1 MRRHPSATAPCIRT
15 RSGIPTSNHAR
26 LLATSVFVGAAL
38 VASLGGCPASP
49 VNPALPGDLPPIEGS
64 VGDPSGAGSD
74 PIANDP
80 TTASVPGGGGSLRV
94 GDADFA
100 TFQDQPVSL
109 ALDGPVWAEANQA
122 VDLNNASIAIVGPPT
137 AGTLDGPQTL
147 EGNRIGFTYTPPAG
161 FVGSAQFHYVAR
173 VANDESNVGLVTIEV
188 YPDIQFDV
196 QTSEDV
202 NDLTGRAYALTVS
215 GPPLPDGTYIWT
227 LDGVEDSG
235 PMATHHERFYTFS
248 PNQVH
253 VLTLSVVLAGFSGP
267 VACRSALDGT
277 AEIRL
282 KIPPA
287 ISGTIVDQNG
297 QPMPDVVI
305 SGHRIRN
312 PAVSEAQGR
321 YTVHVPRNWSGALRP
336 AQPGATFQ
344 PPERFF
350 SKVRR
355 DLAGEN
361 FRGAGG
367 FVTISGRVLDANGA
381 ALADVLFSAD
391 NGGGSATTNAQ
402 GDYAL
407 SLPRDWSGRVTP
419 SAAGYTFSPAYR
431 DYAPLSG
438 DLSQQ
443 DYGATADPASAF
455 TISGRVLTLSGAA
468 LANVLLSADNGGGST
483 TTNLQG
489 GYALTLPRDWSG
501 RVTPSAGGYT
511 FTPAFRDYT
520 LLGGDRTQQD
530 YDASLVTSG
539 NQPPIAFDQSVT
551 TNEDTAVNIT
561 LTASDPNN
569 NPLEFVVLQLAAA
582 GRLRDIGNGR
592 VVVAGDLPY
601 TLAASGAVLEYLPN
615 ADYNGA
621 DAFTFTAF
629 DGTVLGNTATIS
641 VTVNAVNDAPSF
653 DVPPSSGMAVGTP
666 FVVNMTNVLSGP
678 PDEAWQTVSFSARSS
693 DQSVIPNGN
702 LEFVGPRL
710 TITAIAAGGP
720 VTISVTGVDDGGTAN
735 GGVNSSGGGF
745 QMTAVT
751 GPVISGSISRVATVG
766 ANPPVGPVHLRFTGS
781 GASTGMDFSVTSQVD
796 GAYAAQ
802 VPSGWTGTVAAA
814 DPNHTYLT
822 PLSRDYSSPV
832 TAPQLN
838 QDYSAW
844 IPPIGIPAP
853 EFGIKE
859 THDMYAGQRF
869 DFNGNGILE
878 PGEEYRDAGDGP
890 YTHYI
895 DNTHP
900 NATDTNNPYGTS
912 GRPRLTVEPYALLPA
927 GSVVEIHGGPYTWN
941 VGRDQAILFY
951 GNGTPQQPIFARG
964 PSPANRPLLNS
975 RVVFEGS
982 YIILENM
989 NIDFTNAGANG
1000 VGCRPSTHH
1009 VSIRNSEIHE
1019 GPELTTSAVGLG
1031 GGDNGPSVHDIVVH
1045 NNVIH
1050 DNGNWLANYDED
1062 HHAVGVGRNADH
1074 IWVVDNEMY
1083 HNSGDGIQINAR
1095 MLGTMP
1101 ATHHIYIGRN
1111 LMHHN
1116 KQYGATIKFAVDVVI
1131 SQNTMYSHRPSDSSN
1146 GCGISWN
1153 YGPERVWML
1162 FNHIYDSDHG
1172 IKTSTASG
1180 PGGWGPGQDV
1190 YIIGNLIHDI
1200 HRSPPGPYT
1209 PSGYDDPNN
1218 PWKYGIALRFSD
1230 EQAIT
1235 TKHVI
1240 GNTIYDADAGIVSPR
1255 GFGSIRIA
1263 NNIFSGI
1270 VEQDIFLDIPQA
1282 AGASSIQTTLFDN
1295 LARIRWGTNTTYDLA
1310 SFRIAHPGLGL
1321 GCLEGE
1327 ARFRDPAQADFHL
1340 LAGSPAVDNGA
1351 ADAVYDT
1358 FLSQYGIDIR
1368 VNIEGMSIPVDGNGN
1383 GSAVIDMGAYE
1394 YRRP

>member
-1 MRRHPSATAPCIRT
+1 M
-15 RSGIPTSNHAR
+15 
-26 LLATSVFVGAAL
+26 
-38 VASLGGCPASP
+38 ASLGGCPASP
-49 VNPALPGDLPPIEGS
+49 VNPALSGDLPPIEGS

-196 QTSEDV
+196 QTGEDV

-215 GPPLPDGTYIWT
+215 AAPLPDGTYIWT

-235 PMATHHERFYTFS
+235 PMATHHERIYTFS

-312 PAVSEAQGR
+312 PAVSDAQGR

-336 AQPGATFQ
+336 ARPGATFQ

-489 GYALTLPRDWSG
+489 DYALTLPRDWSG

-539 NQPPIAFDQSVT
+539 NQPPTAFDQSVT
-551 TNEDTAVNIT
+551 TNEDAAVNIT

-592 VVVAGDLPY
+592 VIVAGDLPY
-601 TLAASGAVLEYLPN
+601 TLAALGAVLEYLPN

-814 DPNHTYLT
+814 DPNRTYLT

-853 EFGIKE
+853 SFGIRE
-859 THDMYAGQRF
+859 SHYMYAGQRY

-878 PGEEYRDAGDGP
+878 PGEEYLDAGNGP

-912 GRPRLTVEPYALLPA
+912 GRPRLTVEPYVVLPA
-927 GSVVEIHGGPYTWN
+927 GSVVEVHGGPYIMNRRLTVN
-941 VGRDQAILFY
+941 
-951 GNGTPQQPIFARG
+951 GNGTATHPVFIRG
-964 PSPANRPLLNS
+964 ADLVNPPLFSYPNTDSFDILGQYVIVEHLHLVAGDIGGYASHLAIRHVEVEGLNPSGNATAVFVRGDDS
-975 RVVFEGS
+975 VV
-982 YIILENM
+982 Y
-989 NIDFTNAGANG
+989 A
-1000 VGCRPSTHH
+1000 CH
-1009 VSIRNSEIHE
+1009 VH
-1019 GPELTTSAVGLG
+1019 
-1031 GGDNGPSVHDIVVH
+1031 DNGPWNSTIERDIHGFGVAEGTERVWLVDSHLHH
-1045 NNVIH
+1045 N
-1050 DNGNWLANYDED
+1050 A
-1062 HHAVGVGRNADH
+1062 
-1074 IWVVDNEMY
+1074 
-1083 HNSGDGIQINAR
+1083 GDGVQMGHNANPPPR
-1095 MLGTMP
+1095 FV
-1101 ATHHIYIGRN
+1101 YIGRN
-1111 LMHHN
+1111 LIDHN
-1116 KQYGATIKFAVDVVI
+1116 GENAVDLKTVRDVI
-1131 SQNTMYSHRPSDSSN
+1131 VSQNTMYGYVNSPGSDGTALVINSEGTGDGIWILFNDVSDSLR
-1146 GCGISWN
+1146 GM
-1153 YGPERVWML
+1153 RVQK
-1162 FNHIYDSDHG
+1162 S
-1172 IKTSTASG
+1172 A
-1180 PGGWGPGQDV
+1180 
-1190 YIIGNLIHDI
+1190 YIIGNKIHGI
-1200 HRSPPGPYT
+1200 HHDSSNPYY
-1209 PSGYDDPNN
+1209 PDSFYAGGE
-1218 PWKYGIALRFSD
+1218 GIFSRHP
-1230 EQAIT
+1230 AVM
-1235 TKHVI
+1235 HVI
-1240 GNTIYDADAGIVSPR
+1240 GNTIYDVDVGMNFAGYCGGTR
-1255 GFGSIRIA
+1255 QYYIRNNVIGGLAEPTQHIGIESAAAA
-1263 NNIFSGI
+1263 N
-1270 VEQDIFLDIPQA
+1270 
-1282 AGASSIQTTLFDN
+1282 ASVMSHNLFWDPAP
-1295 LARIRWGTNTTYDLA
+1295 ARIIWGGN
-1310 SFRIAHPGLGL
+1310 FRYHVAGFQQAFPGKGL
-1321 GCLEGE
+1321 GCLEV
-1327 ARFRDPAQADFHL
+1327 DPQFVDAANGNLHL
-1340 LAGSPAVDNGA
+1340 LPGSPAVDAGMA
-1351 ADAVYDT
+1351 ADVYNT
-1358 FLSQYGIDIR
+1358 FLSRYGIDIR
-1368 VNIEGMSIPVDGNGN
+1368 VDIEGTPIPVDGNGN
-1383 GSAVIDMGAYE
+1383 GSAVVDMGAFE